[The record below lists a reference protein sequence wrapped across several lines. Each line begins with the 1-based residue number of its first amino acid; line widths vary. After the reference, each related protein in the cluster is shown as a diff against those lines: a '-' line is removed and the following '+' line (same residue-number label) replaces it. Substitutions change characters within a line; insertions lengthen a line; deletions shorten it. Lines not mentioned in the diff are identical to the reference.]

1 MFKEQQKPARQ
12 YAYVHKGGPVR
23 RHISAVAKSVAIGL
37 CLFVIVG
44 GKTVVGEI
52 RLIQAGDPFPE
63 TPLLTPGDIQARQ
76 YLGLG
81 QDQFF
86 TLNDIKAD
94 LVLVEVLSVH
104 CPTCQRQAQAYN
116 ELFESIRQNPDIKD
130 RIKMIGVGAG
140 NNAAEIDYFKRNY
153 DVPFPIIPDPRFNLH
168 EAIGGSRTPFTIYVR
183 HIPEEP
189 SGIVVDTHLGEN
201 DQIDRLLNELEG
213 ILSMDAAAIRRESR
227 DKKRDVIVM
236 EPVFTESEL
245 RTRLNEIFADIA
257 GQTGSVEK
265 IDLDGVR
272 QVYTSMIEQDGIPQ
286 RIFVEVVSRPPACVD
301 CHDLHFAYVF
311 DAAGKILDFVPLL
324 LTKYGNETWS
334 KADIRRM
341 WQQVVGKSI
350 TAPFIFDPKVDAI
363 SSATITSAMIYDS
376 LSKGE
381 ALLSELKQK
390 GWI

>member
-1 MFKEQQKPARQ
+1 MN
-12 YAYVHKGGPVR
+12 R
-23 RHISAVAKSVAIGL
+23 RISAVAKTLAIGL
-37 CLFVIVG
+37 CLSAVVG
-44 GKTVVGEI
+44 GKIVLGEI
-52 RLIQAGDPFPE
+52 RLIRAGDLFPE
-63 TPLLTPGDIQARQ
+63 TPLLTPGDSRARQ

-116 ELFESIRQNPDIKD
+116 KLFERIKQDPDISD
-130 RIKMIGVGAG
+130 RIKIIGVGAG
-140 NNAAEIDYFKRNY
+140 NNANEIDYFKNNY
-153 DVPFPIIPDPRFNLH
+153 KVPFPVIPDPRFNLH
-168 EAIGGSRTPFTIYVR
+168 GAIGGSRTPFTIYVR
-183 HIPEEP
+183 NISGEP

-201 DQIDRLLNELEG
+201 DEIDHLLQELEG
-213 ILSMDAAAIRRESR
+213 MLSMDAAAIRRQSR
-227 DKKRDVIVM
+227 DKRHDVMVVK
-236 EPVFTESEL
+236 PVFTESEL
-245 RTRLNEIFADIA
+245 QNRLNEIFTDIS

-265 IDLDGVR
+265 IDIDGGR
-272 QVYTSMIEQDGIPQ
+272 QVYAGMIEQDGKPQ

-311 DAAGKILDFVPLL
+311 DTEGKILDFIPLQ
-324 LTKYGNETWS
+324 LTKYGNEVWS
-334 KADIRRM
+334 KADIRKM
-341 WQQVVGKSI
+341 WQQVVGTSV
-350 TAPFIFDPKVDAI
+350 TAPFVFNPEVDAI